1 MIKVGGL
8 WVSPVEVENALGQ
21 HPAVLEAAVVG
32 VSVEGLTRLKACVTL
47 RAGHVASPA
56 LAQELQTWCKER
68 LQRYQYPHI
77 VDFYSELPKTV
88 TGKVQR
94 FMLREPRAD
103 AVGVATAVSTAV

>member
-1 MIKVGGL
+1 
-8 WVSPVEVENALGQ
+8 
-21 HPAVLEAAVVG
+21 
-32 VSVEGLTRLKACVTL
+32 LTRLKACVTL

-77 VDFYSELPKTV
+77 VDFYGELPKTV
-88 TGKVQR
+88 TGKIQR